1 MADLDGFHCRLFR
14 LHSCAYSLCSSS
26 ATCVVLAVVSTY
38 LFIFSVSSLNF
49 QWTGHHTDSF
59 FIFWFCWFAILF
71 LRGIALAPHTTCSL
85 SSHTAHFVLIPH
97 HRPLWLPYHHS
108 AFSFPSHYDI
118 TTFVA
123 STSPSMSA
131 SYIPHLPYL
140 SASV

>member
-1 MADLDGFHCRLFR
+1 MADLDGPHCRLLR

-26 ATCVVLAVVSTY
+26 ATCVILAVVSAY

-49 QWTGHHTDSF
+49 QWTRHHTDSSSSF
-59 FIFWFCWFAILF
+59 GFVGSLFSSSVASHLHPIPRVVLHLILP
-71 LRGIALAPHTTCSL
+71 I
-85 SSHTAHFVLIPH
+85 FVLIPH